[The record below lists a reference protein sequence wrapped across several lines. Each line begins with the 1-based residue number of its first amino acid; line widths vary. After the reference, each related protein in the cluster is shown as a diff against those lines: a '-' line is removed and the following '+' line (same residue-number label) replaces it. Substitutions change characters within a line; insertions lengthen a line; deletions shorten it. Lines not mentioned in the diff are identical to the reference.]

1 MKRMWA
7 GAAVLAMAAL
17 LLAGC
22 TGQGGS
28 SNSVGSSGTGGSSVQ
43 GKPGQDASGTVAD
56 PAAKSDTVI
65 PSDRAV
71 VTTGS
76 VSLIAADPVGAADR
90 ATAIVQGAGGRV
102 DSSSEQPGT
111 GNEKAS
117 ATLVLR
123 IPSSNLEGTL
133 TSIKRLGT
141 VESATLNS
149 TDVTT
154 QSKDI
159 EGRITALQTSVDRL
173 LALMAKATTTADLI
187 TIESTLS
194 DRQAQLDSLRAQQK
208 ALADQVDLA
217 TITVTIHEKGTV
229 AAVTPPGTFWSG
241 LTAGW
246 NALVAAVNGLLIVL
260 GVLLP
265 WLVLLALLGGIAW
278 WIARRIGRKRDA
290 AA

>member
-1 MKRMWA
+1 MKRIWG
-7 GAAVLAMAAL
+7 GAAVLVIGAL

-22 TGQGGS
+22 TGGGAS
-28 SNSVGSSGTGGSSVQ
+28 SSSVGSGSAVQ
-43 GKPGQDASGTVAD
+43 GRPQDAGGTVAD

-65 PSDRAV
+65 SPNRDV

-76 VSLIAADPVGAADR
+76 VSLTAADPIAAADR
-90 ATAIVQGAGGRV
+90 AAAIVIGAGGRV
-102 DSSSEQPGT
+102 DNSSEQPGT
-111 GNEKAS
+111 DTGKAN

-123 IPSSNLEGTL
+123 IPSSNLDATL

-141 VESATLNS
+141 VDSASFTA

-154 QSKDI
+154 QSHDI
-159 EGRITALQTSVDRL
+159 DGRITALQTSVDRL

-194 DRQAQLDSLRAQQK
+194 DRQGQLDSLRAQQK
-208 ALADQVDLA
+208 ALADQVA
-217 TITVTIHEKGTV
+217 MSTITVTFHAKGTV
-229 AAVTPPGTFWSG
+229 AAAAPGTFWSG

-246 NALVAAVNGLLIVL
+246 NALVAAVNGLLIAL
-260 GVLLP
+260 GVALP
-265 WLVLLALLGGIAW
+265 WLVVLGVIGAIAW
-278 WIARRIGRKRDA
+278 WIARWIGRKRGA